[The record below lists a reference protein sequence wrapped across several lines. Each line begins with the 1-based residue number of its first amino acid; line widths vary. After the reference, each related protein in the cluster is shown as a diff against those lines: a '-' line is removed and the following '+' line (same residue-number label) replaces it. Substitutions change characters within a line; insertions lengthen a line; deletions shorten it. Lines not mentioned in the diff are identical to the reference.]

1 MNVLLQSLLVCVSQ
15 QCAVPRLNRLSEIGS
30 CGWARHLFIFHC
42 LPSFSFTLSR
52 AAHVLWFDTGSIRSL
67 IVLFISYIRALY
79 CTSACLHHDANN
91 SNKKQKKKQHLS
103 CCITNCL
110 SHVNLRRH
118 SLCACPRGIPTNE
131 NTAHFLMHM
140 YIKQY
145 SMNAASQSARYR
157 RADSMHPIQAR
168 WHTNRR

>member
-1 MNVLLQSLLVCVSQ
+1 MNVLLQSLLVRVSQ

-91 SNKKQKKKQHLS
+91 SNKKTTFILLH
-103 CCITNCL
+103 
-110 SHVNLRRH
+110 
-118 SLCACPRGIPTNE
+118 NE
-131 NTAHFLMHM
+131 LPV
-140 YIKQY
+140 
-145 SMNAASQSARYR
+145 ARQ
-157 RADSMHPIQAR
+157 PQATFTVR
-168 WHTNRR
+168 MSTWHTD